1 MMITIRKLKLLKIFM
16 ATNIIVLLDQS
27 TRTLVHELVVV
38 VWPLWSTKDIF
49 LPQELM
55 TLLSQKMLKLF
66 GSKLSPTNNLKLKSS

>member
-1 MMITIRKLKLLKIFM
+1 M

-66 GSKLSPTNNLKLKSS
+66 GSKLSPSNNLKLKSL